1 MQRRYAHHTST
12 SWVLSE
18 LWWCRARGHVETT
31 VVESIDLMVTLADM
45 AGLPLPKQALG
56 GESLRP
62 LLLTAEGLEAEVSR
76 RTINCSGS
84 DSRHSVGAEL
94 RQQTRLLLC
103 SNCLQHSD

>member
-1 MQRRYAHHTST
+1 
-12 SWVLSE
+12 
-18 LWWCRARGHVETT
+18 
-31 VVESIDLMVTLADM
+31 MVTLADM

-84 DSRHSVGAEL
+84 DIHHSVGAEL
-94 RQQTRLLLC
+94 RQ
-103 SNCLQHSD
+103 